1 MKVIKK
7 LELSHC
13 YKGSVHT
20 HRFLI
25 QRMFQCRSDTH
36 QVPLKMMMNR
46 VGLFTD
52 ITATSDLVLDTAL
65 LPSKQCGTHIK
76 RGLQKK
82 GQLHSA

>member
-20 HRFLI
+20 HRFVI